1 MNRKVGGQRTEDIR
15 KKYPGYYQ
23 KKGNWKKEKEIRDNK
38 MMQQNKSNLISNYNN
53 TLDSID
59 RNINILFN
67 LI

>member
-1 MNRKVGGQRTEDIR
+1 MIRKVGGQRIEDIR

-38 MMQQNKSNLISNYNN
+38 VLQQNKSNLISNYNN

>member
-1 MNRKVGGQRTEDIR
+1 MIRKIGGQRIEDIR

-38 MMQQNKSNLISNYNN
+38 VLQQNKSNLISNYNN